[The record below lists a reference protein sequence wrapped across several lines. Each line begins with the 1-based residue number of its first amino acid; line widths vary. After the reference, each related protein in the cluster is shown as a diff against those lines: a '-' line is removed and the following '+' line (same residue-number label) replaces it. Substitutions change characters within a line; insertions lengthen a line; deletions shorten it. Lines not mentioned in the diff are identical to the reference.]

1 VDVFYPFAGTVFF
14 SKEGVFQQPRLF
26 SSTVVCAILSESDSL
41 LEKRGYSMLRL
52 PVGLILVFLLFASP
66 CLPQTTKA
74 HSDDSIQD
82 RVCLSEVL
90 INAPPSDAPAQV
102 TEASHK
108 AEGLRKAVHS
118 GNSFADLAKANSQGP
133 TAAQGGP
140 IGCFKRGQL
149 SKELEERVFPLQA
162 GDVSDVLRTKQGFV
176 ILQVTERS
184 PQ

>member
-1 VDVFYPFAGTVFF
+1 
-14 SKEGVFQQPRLF
+14 
-26 SSTVVCAILSESDSL
+26 
-41 LEKRGYSMLRL
+41 MLRL
-52 PVGLILVFLLFASP
+52 PVRLILVFLLFASP

-90 INAPPSDAPAQV
+90 INAPPSDTPAQV

-108 AEGLRKAVHS
+108 AEGLRKAVHT
-118 GNSFADLAKANSQGP
+118 GNSFADLAKTNSQGP